1 MSASDN
7 GKLQVQQRSRTPK
20 EVQYP
25 RVFIVQL
32 ETGGRI
38 RLQGDEDVMADFL
51 ARCRARGLTLHLFY
65 LSYCG

>member
-1 MSASDN
+1 VSASAN
-7 GKLQVQQRSRTPK
+7 GRPQVKQRSRMAE

-38 RLQGDEDVMADFL
+38 RLQGDEDVIADFL
-51 ARCRARGLTLHLFY
+51 ARCRARGLTLRLLY